1 MLVCKYLHSLTGT
14 FKNLRK
20 LNWLLVKIVETTC
33 LNSCST
39 TPGVRCLP
47 AVAGLGAARGAEQ
60 AAGAAPAA
68 LLPRAARATRAP
80 CTGTRGR
87 TQPVLALGAYI
98 IQIQSS

>member
-1 MLVCKYLHSLTGT
+1 M
-14 FKNLRK
+14 FKHL
-20 LNWLLVKIVETTC
+20 
-33 LNSCST
+33 SCRI
-39 TPGVRCLP
+39 TPGVRSVP

-87 TQPVLALGAYI
+87 TQPVQALGTYYIAYRVHND
-98 IQIQSS
+98 

>member
-1 MLVCKYLHSLTGT
+1 MCKQSETDGDNL
-14 FKNLRK
+14 FKHF
-20 LNWLLVKIVETTC
+20 
-33 LNSCST
+33 T
-39 TPGVRCLP
+39 TPGVRSLP

-87 TQPVLALGAYI
+87 TQPVLALGSCS
-98 IQIQSS
+98 IQSS